1 MLMIKLQSVELSA
14 PFKLEPKL
22 AVQVTIRLQEH
33 CEDLGLDP
41 ETGII
46 HIKLKSGKR
55 VFTSL
60 SNAKA
65 AYEYVSETSG
75 TTAGNKTKATGK
87 ESK

>member
-1 MLMIKLQSVELSA
+1 MIKLQSVELSA

-22 AVQVTIRLQEH
+22 AVQVTIRRVEH
-33 CEDLGLDP
+33 CDDLSLDP
-41 ETGII
+41 DTGII
-46 HIKLKSGKR
+46 HILLKSGKR

-65 AYEYVSETSG
+65 AYEYVTETSG
-75 TTAGNKTKATGK
+75 TISGNKAKGTGK